1 MTVLNFMPG
10 TAPAS
15 GITPRPIGDILAELR
30 PALRSNITDLAEHLL
45 GPPNKALS
53 NRSEWR
59 WGSKGAFRVT
69 VSGPRQGGCADFG
82 GDFKG
87 GPLDLIMHVRGCDFT
102 DAVLWGAAW
111 AGIATDGRTAAPV
124 DPAVMQARDAAR
136 KAEATRKQAEAE
148 REEAKRIAAARL
160 LWDRSTAPDGTV
172 AERYLIEARSI
183 PRPASGWPDAVR
195 FHASS
200 RSLILAGTDSAG
212 GVRFVQR
219 VRLTADGRKI
229 DGGGAV
235 HVKETS
241 GVMAGAF
248 VRLPGPADG
257 PLLTAEGPET
267 GLSVWAA
274 TGAET
279 RLSIGPII
287 RHEPPIG
294 RPVVVC
300 RDDDAADEPLNKAL
314 AAWRGTGAD
323 VTVATPWPERRR
335 DKTDFNDVIQ
345 AGGAEAVRAR
355 IPGVGIGQAAVESPV
370 IATVATVDAAAAPV
384 AGPAP
389 IAVLP
394 GETPDGP
401 HYPRPHLSGKAA
413 IQRLV
418 KVVSAYF
425 NRVELHIEARDWIA
439 AEAEHLKGD
448 VRQASEARILAKLI
462 RKGMDPYEAE
472 EVAAVR
478 AERAAPRLA
487 KRAARRAAAVRFGE
501 RAASGVMPRIQIKG
515 AAGLGKTQ
523 AIIDEYLSRPAL
535 WKRNIAIYT
544 RTLDLAEDFK
554 DALAIKAE
562 GMPPA
567 MDGSRPRFMVIRGR
581 QTEGMCDPARLKVVE
596 AAIKAGA
603 DSVYR
608 ACCHTPAVGDAPESF
623 CPKFNECRYNKQFL
637 DTAPALRLMPHARL
651 KRMQPA
657 ELRLPAP
664 DLVIVDESAIGDLVE
679 TAMVDPALLTNH
691 ATYAS
696 APGDEHLIQEAMDT
710 GRAVVN
716 AVSRGAEAVAMLKA
730 DGVKPEHLR
739 AAAVA
744 ASLAAK
750 NALPSVWAGMDPEEA
765 KARYRQHEKHEG
777 RAVAAVLSQ
786 LARDLEADRLASVGI
801 EWDAEHKARLEDGTN
816 APHPV
821 IRRHGL
827 AKAIGAP
834 ADTALVLLDADANLE
849 INRRLFGAD
858 LRGFTVRAVRQA
870 HVTQVLDCTLAASS
884 IAPPDSLPNNQ
895 AKAAKMR
902 ARIAAMVQRET
913 ANGKPVLIITPLKV
927 RRALTGEEGTVHPST
942 VWHGADM
949 THFGRHLGANGWTDF
964 DTVIVLGR
972 EELPPLVA
980 ERIARA
986 IYADAP
992 EVTLD
997 LPGKFGRELRR
1008 HDLRTGTA
1016 PPVFVRAHPDRRV
1029 QQVVEMSRENA
1040 MGQGADRLR
1049 LIHRDAANPAR
1060 VVVVSNLPVP
1070 GLVVDRL
1077 MTLDDALE
1085 GGTVWERAFARMP
1098 GGVLPLSAEWL
1109 AGNLPDLFSSD
1120 RTAGR
1125 ELAKSKVPNGN
1136 RYIYCQVALY
1146 RTARQRRWSEALIR
1160 PDVAD
1165 ARAELARLL
1174 GAEVVDFRMMDGPPP
1189 DPPAAAPVPVVMT
1202 EPDLEPPLI
1211 AGAVLTAGAVMDLD
1225 ALPEVMP
1232 GLTPELLYRRC
1243 ILEPPP
1249 VDLLTIRGRDRAPIV
1264 LLEVPGM
1271 GPFMCA
1277 ATVSARGL
1285 GVPLLMNRP
1294 VMPDAWM
1301 SAPDPAFLPI
1311 QSGGGN
1317 AARMV

>member
-1 MTVLNFMPG
+1 MIDPNNLDDLRDRLTDNIEALAEFLLGAPNR
-10 TAPAS
+10 TASNRRTLRWGAKGSLALELTGPKRGAWFDHEAGRGGGPFELIHRVHGGS
-15 GITPRPIGDILAELR
+15 LTEAIAWARDWLGEPSRVQRPPPREPTRARTEEAVEQRDKVDEARRLWGEARPINL
-30 PALRSNITDLAEHLL
+30 TL
-45 GPPNKALS
+45 GEKYLV
-53 NRSEWR
+53 E
-59 WGSKGAFRVT
+59 
-69 VSGPRQGGCADFG
+69 
-82 GDFKG
+82 
-87 GPLDLIMHVRGCDFT
+87 
-102 DAVLWGAAW
+102 
-111 AGIATDGRTAAPV
+111 
-124 DPAVMQARDAAR
+124 
-136 KAEATRKQAEAE
+136 TRK
-148 REEAKRIAAARL
+148 
-160 LWDRSTAPDGTV
+160 
-172 AERYLIEARSI
+172 I
-183 PRPASGWPDAVR
+183 PRPAGGWPSNVFRYHDSKRA
-195 FHASS
+195 
-200 RSLILAGTDSAG
+200 LIVAAT
-212 GVRFVQR
+212 
-219 VRLTADGRKI
+219 TADGTVQGVQRIFLTRDAQNLRNRDGQKI
-229 DGGGAV
+229 KLSLGTLTGAW
-235 HVKETS
+235 
-241 GVMAGAF
+241 A
-248 VRLPGPADG
+248 RLPGDPAG
-257 PLLTAEGPET
+257 PLLLAEGPET

-394 GETPDGP
+394 GETPEFRATRARGRGPAPIAVLPGETPDGP

-413 IQRLV
+413 SQRLV

-425 NRVELHIEARDWIA
+425 DRVELHLEARDWIA

-710 GRAVVN
+710 GQAVVK

-801 EWDAEHKARLEDGTN
+801 EWDAKHKARLEDGTN

-834 ADTALVLLDADANLE
+834 ADTALVLLDADASLE

-858 LRGFTVRAVRQA
+858 LRGFTVPAVRQA

-913 ANGKPVLIITPLKV
+913 ANGKRVLIITPLKV

-997 LPGKFGRELRR
+997 LPGKLGRELRR

-1202 EPDLEPPLI
+1202 EPDLEPPPI

-1232 GLTPELLYRRC
+1232 GLAPELLYRRG

-1249 VDLLTIRGRDRAPIV
+1249 VDLLTIRGRDRAPIA

-1271 GPFMCA
+1271 
-1277 ATVSARGL
+1277 